1 MSDSAVPSAA
11 SVWRA
16 PLPHEWDTSDRVP
29 EMAPAEITFGEL
41 LSALNPLQHIPGI
54 GSIYREITGETL
66 HPVARVIGG
75 ALIGGPLGLVASAF
89 NSLIEQ
95 ATGKDLGAQA
105 LALILPD
112 AAPQPAETAIA
123 SAAPAPAES
132 TPSPT
137 TPAAIPADPVAT
149 AATAPTPMWPT
160 PVADLAAVAPAS
172 GVPPKA
178 ATPGGEPQGR
188 SLSYYQNHAG
198 QRLPNVGNMTS
209 PRTAMTAT
217 PNPTLQRQPLAAPP
231 AAPAPTQARAAT
243 PAPDAANEPA
253 DVWFANAMMQGLDR
267 YRDTKRL
274 QRNETPAIDVA
285 H

>member
-1 MSDSAVPSAA
+1 MFPTPEAVRSM
-11 SVWRA
+11 W
-16 PLPHEWDTSDRVP
+16 
-29 EMAPAEITFGEL
+29 
-41 LSALNPLQHIPGI
+41 
-54 GSIYREITGETL
+54 
-66 HPVARVIGG
+66 
-75 ALIGGPLGLVASAF
+75 
-89 NSLIEQ
+89 
-95 ATGKDLGAQA
+95 
-105 LALILPD
+105 
-112 AAPQPAETAIA
+112 
-123 SAAPAPAES
+123 
-132 TPSPT
+132 
-137 TPAAIPADPVAT
+137 
-149 AATAPTPMWPT
+149 PTPMWPT

-172 GVPPKA
+172 GVPPKS

-274 QRNETPAIDVA
+274 QRNETPVIDVA